1 MNKSFSRPNHRT
13 RLDRQLAL
21 GTTLLAGLI
30 SQAYAQ
36 TAPTA
41 STQQLETVVVT
52 GIRSSLAASALA
64 KRDNIGLS
72 DSIHAE
78 DIGKFP
84 DNNLAESISRIPGVQ
99 VNRDVTGEGLNIQ
112 VRGLGSNFTRIL
124 MNGAP
129 VASASTSLT
138 SAGNANREVDLDF
151 MPGDLFSRI
160 TVSKSPTAGMLEGG
174 IAGVVNMRNA
184 RPFDK
189 PGTRGTVKLQL
200 AKNDPAPDPS
210 TRGTAIF
217 STTFG
222 DTFGVLAGVSFARN
236 KITTRGFEDGTDWVT
251 PRLTNPLQT
260 GTGSSTTNGAWGI
273 PTAVPAAAAGT
284 YGSTTLTANQPVNM
298 ALLRQLNPNATIQQI
313 DNGYMPRLPRPVNFA
328 GERNRANALLSFEF
342 RPTADFDAYLDMLT
356 GSKTSKQ
363 ERADF
368 DINVRNSAVIPSAM
382 SYDRSDCSV
391 YCFVTGGT
399 LLNGTGFLEYRR
411 MDEKSSFT
419 SLNPGFEWHI
429 SDKWTLDAQGN
440 MASSKFSRLAPTILV
455 PTDAAKPFTVNIG
468 SNGNFPVY
476 TPNGFDP
483 NNPAL
488 YTWDHH
494 GNATGAQISINREDR
509 SIQTRGA
516 RWNLAWGDESLTV
529 KGGMAYDTY
538 HRLITPYT
546 DDGRLQNVVCGG
558 NLNVRMYAPN
568 TTNPNGCV
576 ITPVTANP
584 ATQYPGYGQ
593 GSTAGGPALA
603 YQGSA
608 VPDITKYLV
617 PGPNG
622 FVVID
627 WSRFAGATGYNNITA
642 NMVQV
647 AGSNALSGTSP
658 QDFTENVAGS
668 YIEVAGQTRIF
679 DRQLRYD
686 AGLRRTHTMQT
697 VGAYTGNVADPRN
710 AGLTNGGL
718 YPNLVTE
725 TTGRTSYSNTLPS
738 GTLAY
743 NLTDDM
749 IVRAAASKAITR
761 ADPKALQPLRATS
774 NDVALS
780 NATATNPGL
789 KPFESKNLDMG
800 WEWYTDKKGSYV
812 AAAYFDKKIKNFP
825 RTVVRQLTLT
835 QIRQEFGADSLQYA
849 AGSAIDLAVT
859 AAGGPDKF
867 NIPLSQPVNT
877 PDVLK
882 LKGWELSWAQSLDR
896 FLPVNGL
903 GFYANYTRTKQD
915 AGTSGQVPIGAAP
928 YTANLTVYF
937 ENSRGSI
944 RLSNSYQ
951 ARTPFESKNTDSIPA
966 GTMLKYNKAYYQAD
980 LSTRLEIGDW
990 VGWNKGVSLNFDVAN
1005 LNKATQ
1011 KSYIQEELAV
1021 RSYWNPGRTY
1031 QLTAQMKF

>member
-1 MNKSFSRPNHRT
+1 MSKTNSPPRRRA

-21 GTTLLAGLI
+21 GTTLLASLI
-30 SQAYAQ
+30 TQAYAQ

-41 STQQLETVVVT
+41 PSQQLETVVVT
-52 GIRSSLAASALA
+52 GIRSSLAASALS

-124 MNGAP
+124 MNGNP
-129 VASASTSLT
+129 VASASTSFS
-138 SAGNANREVDLDF
+138 SAGSANREVDLDF

-160 TVSKSPTAGMLEGG
+160 TVSKSPTAGMLEGA

-189 PGTRGTVKLQL
+189 AGTRGTVKLQL
-200 AKNDPAPDPS
+200 AKNDPAPKPS
-210 TRGTAIF
+210 TRGTALY

-260 GTGSSTTNGAWGI
+260 GTGTSTTNGAWGI
-273 PTAVPAAAAGT
+273 PTTVPAAAAGT
-284 YGSTTLTANQPVNM
+284 YGSTTLAAGQSVDM
-298 ALLRQLNPNATIQQI
+298 ALLKQLNPNATIQQL
-313 DNGYMPRLPRPVNFA
+313 DNGYMPRLPRPVNFS
-328 GERNRANALLSFEF
+328 GERNRANGLLSFEF
-342 RPTADFDAYLDMLT
+342 RPTADFDAYLDLLT

-363 ERADF
+363 ERVDF

-382 SYDRSDCSV
+382 SYDRSDCAV

-411 MDEKSSFT
+411 MDERSSFT
-419 SLNPGFEWHI
+419 SVNPGFEWRI
-429 SDKWTLDAQGN
+429 SDKWTLDAQAN
-440 MASSKFSRLAPTILV
+440 QASSKFSRTAPTLLV
-455 PTDAAKPFTVNIG
+455 PTDAAKPFTVKIG
-468 SNGNFPVY
+468 ANANFPVY

-483 NNPAL
+483 NSPAG

-494 GNATGAQISINREDR
+494 GNATGAQISVNREDR
-509 SIQTRGA
+509 EIKTRGA
-516 RWNLAWGDESLTV
+516 RWNLAWGDESLTL

-538 HRLITPYT
+538 HRLITPFN

-568 TTNPNGCV
+568 NTNPNGCA
-576 ITPVTANP
+576 IIPITANP

-593 GSTAGGPALA
+593 GATAGGPALA

-608 VPDITKYLV
+608 VPDISQYLV

-622 FVVID
+622 FVTID
-627 WSRFAGATGYNNITA
+627 WSRFARATSYDSITA
-642 NMVQV
+642 GMVQL
-647 AGSNALSGTSP
+647 AGSNALSGASP
-658 QDFTENVAGS
+658 QDFGENVFGN
-668 YIEVAGQTRIF
+668 YIEVSGQARVF
-679 DRQLRYD
+679 DRLLRYD
-686 AGLRRTHTMQT
+686 AGLRRTRTSQS

-710 AGLTNGGL
+710 AGLANGGL

-725 TTGRTSYSNTLPS
+725 TTGQTSYSNTLPS

-743 NLTDDM
+743 NLADDM

-789 KPFESKNLDMG
+789 KPFESKNLDFG

-812 AAAYFDKKIKNFP
+812 AAAYFEKKIKNFP
-825 RTVVRQLTLT
+825 RTVVRQMTLS

-867 NIPLSQPVNT
+867 NIPLSQPLNT
-877 PDVLK
+877 EDIMK

-896 FLPVNGL
+896 FLPINGF

-966 GTMLKYNKAYYQAD
+966 GTMFKYNKAYYQAD

-990 VGWNKGVSLNFDVAN
+990 VGWKQGVSLNFDVAN

-1021 RSYWNPGRTY
+1021 RGYWDPGRTY

>member
-1 MNKSFSRPNHRT
+1 MSTTYSRPNR
-13 RLDRQLAL
+13 RVRPGQLAL

-30 SQAYAQ
+30 GQAYAQ
-36 TAPTA
+36 TAPATE
-41 STQQLETVVVT
+41 QKLDTVVVT
-52 GIRSSLAASALA
+52 GIRSSLAASALE
-64 KRDNIGLS
+64 KRENIGLS

-112 VRGLGSNFTRIL
+112 VRGLGANFTRIL
-124 MNGAP
+124 MNGNP
-129 VASASTSLT
+129 VASASTSFA
-138 SAGNANREVDLDF
+138 SAGSANREVDLDF

-160 TVSKSPTAGMLEGG
+160 TVSKSPLASMLEGG
-174 IAGVVNMRNA
+174 VAGVVNMRNA

-210 TRGTAIF
+210 TRGTAIV

-260 GTGSSTTNGAWGI
+260 GAGTSTTNGAWGV
-273 PTAVPAAAAGT
+273 PTTVPAAAAGT
-284 YGSTTLTANQPVNM
+284 YGSTTLTAGQAVNM
-298 ALLRQLNPNATIQQI
+298 ALLQQLNPKATIQQI
-313 DNGYMPRLPRPVNFA
+313 DNGYMPRLPRPVNFS
-328 GERNRANALLSFEF
+328 GERDRTNGLLSFEF
-342 RPTADFDAYLDMLT
+342 RPTADFNSYLDLLI
-356 GSKTSKQ
+356 GGKKAKQ

-368 DINVRNSAVIPSAM
+368 DINIRNSAVIPSAM
-382 SYDRSDCSV
+382 TYDRSDCSV

-411 MDEKSSFT
+411 MDERSSFT
-419 SLNPGFEWHI
+419 SVNPGFEWRI
-429 SDKWTLDAQGN
+429 SDKWTLDAQAN
-440 MASSKFSRLAPTILV
+440 QASSRFSRLAPTLLV

-468 SNGNFPVY
+468 SNGTFPVY

-483 NNPAL
+483 NSPAN

-494 GNATGAQISINREDR
+494 SNPTGAQISINREDR

-516 RWNLAWGDESLTV
+516 RWNLAWGDDKLTV

-538 HRLITPYT
+538 HRLITPFT

-558 NLNVRMYAPN
+558 NLNVRLYSPNNVNPN
-568 TTNPNGCV
+568 TCSSAA
-576 ITPVTANP
+576 VTANP

-593 GSTAGGPALA
+593 GATAGGPALA

-608 VPDITKYLV
+608 VPDISKYLI

-622 FVVID
+622 FVLID
-627 WSRFAGATGYNNITA
+627 WSRFAGAVGYDNIVG

-647 AGSNALSGTSP
+647 AGSNALSGAAP
-658 QDFTENVAGS
+658 QDFAENVFGS
-668 YIEVAGQTRIF
+668 YIEVAGETRVF
-679 DRQLRYD
+679 DRLLRYD
-686 AGLRRTHTMQT
+686 LGVRRAHTMQT

-710 AGLTNGGL
+710 ASLSNGGL
-718 YPNLVTE
+718 YPYLVSE
-725 TTGRTSYSNTLPS
+725 TQGNTSYNNTLPS

-743 NLTDDM
+743 NLTSDM
-749 IVRAAASKAITR
+749 IIRAAASKAITR
-761 ADPKALQPLRATS
+761 ADPKALQPLKVTS

-789 KPFESKNLDMG
+789 KPFESKNMDLG
-800 WEWYTDKKGSYV
+800 WEWYTDKKGSYL

-825 RTVVRQLTLT
+825 RTVVRQMTLT
-835 QIRQEFGADSLQYA
+835 QIRQQFGSDSLQYT
-849 AGSAIDLAVT
+849 AGSAIDQAVT
-859 AAGGPDKF
+859 AAGGPDNF
-867 NIPLSQPVNT
+867 NIPVSQPVNT
-877 PDVLK
+877 ADVLK
-882 LKGWELSWAQSLDR
+882 LNGWELSWAQSLDR
-896 FLPVNGL
+896 FLPIDGF

-966 GTMLKYNKAYYQAD
+966 GTMLKYNKAYFQAD

-990 VGWNKGVSLNFDVAN
+990 VNWKKGVSLNFDITN

-1011 KSYIQEELAV
+1011 KSYIQDELAV
-1021 RSYWNPGRTY
+1021 RSYWDPGRTY